1 MKIQSMVVLT
11 KTEIRLITPSLQH
24 VTAKHIEILV
34 ILPKQQEDH
43 LNYWAVKKKKRALNI
58 ILEVMTDSR

>member
-43 LNYWAVKKKKRALNI
+43 LNYWAVKKKKRP
-58 ILEVMTDSR
+58 